1 MTQGGVVGSAKRIRA
16 VTLGANSSTVRAS
29 EVTDGARGREAGV
42 DVGVR
47 SDESE
52 SDVDMKRPGFCGG
65 FNL

>member
-1 MTQGGVVGSAKRIRA
+1 M